1 MLGIV
6 YQRNREYARSLVEFR
21 LAQKLAG
28 GPVPYL
34 AGVASVEA
42 LSGDRVS
49 ARRDL
54 QELLR
59 LNQLHLLADSSIV
72 FAYAGLGDND
82 SALYWLSR
90 AVDERSV
97 SLIEMNNDALFDGF
111 RDDPRFLD
119 IRRRMKLAP

>member
-1 MLGIV
+1 LG
-6 YQRNREYARSLVEFR
+6 
-21 LAQKLAG
+21 
-28 GPVPYL
+28 
-34 AGVASVEA
+34 GVASVEG
-42 LSGDRVS
+42 LSGDYAS

-54 QELLR
+54 QALLK
-59 LNQLHLLADSSIV
+59 LNQQHFLADSSIV

-90 AVDERSV
+90 AVDERSI
-97 SLIEMNNDALFDGF
+97 SFIEMNNDALFDGF